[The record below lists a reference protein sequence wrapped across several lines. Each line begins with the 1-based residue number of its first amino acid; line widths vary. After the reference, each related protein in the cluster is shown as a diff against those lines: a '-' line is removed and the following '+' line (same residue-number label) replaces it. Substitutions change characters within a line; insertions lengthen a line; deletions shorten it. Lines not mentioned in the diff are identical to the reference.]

1 LVNALDFFFITYWH
15 LQDIL
20 KIRAQLCKGALM
32 SEILI
37 VDDVSLKFDYK
48 RSRTIRD
55 RFTRQKDPKESF
67 WAVKNVS
74 FTLNS
79 GESLALLGPNGSGKS
94 SLLKVIGGIHRPTS
108 GQVKRRGRLGAL
120 LELGAG
126 FHPELTGRENI
137 FLNGAILGLQ
147 KKEIEK
153 ILDTVVDFSGLAPF
167 IDSPVKTF
175 SSGMYVRLGFAIAV
189 HTDPDLLIVDEVLSV
204 GDEAFQS
211 ICLSKIR
218 EIQANGSSIVLV
230 THNMQSALE
239 FTQQG
244 IVLSH
249 GKMVFQGTAEEAII
263 AYHEHQ
269 FDKFAPESEF

>member
-1 LVNALDFFFITYWH
+1 M
-15 LQDIL
+15 
-20 KIRAQLCKGALM
+20 KK
-32 SEILI
+32 ILI
-37 VDDVSLKFDYK
+37 VDDVSLKFDFK
-48 RSRTIRD
+48 RARTIRD
-55 RFTRQKDPKESF
+55 RLTRKHDPKSSF

-74 FTLNS
+74 FELNS

-94 SLLKVIGGIHRPTS
+94 SLLKIIGGIHRPTS

-147 KKEIEK
+147 KKETNK
-153 ILDTVVDFSGLAPF
+153 ILDQVISFSGLEPF

-189 HTDPDLLIVDEVLSV
+189 HTDPDLLLVDEVLSV
-204 GDEAFQS
+204 GDEGFQS
-211 ICLSKIR
+211 QCLAKIK
-218 EIQANGSSIVLV
+218 ELQSSGSSIVLV
-230 THNMQSALE
+230 THHMQSALE
-239 FTQQG
+239 FTQKG

-249 GKMVFQGTAEEAII
+249 GKVVAQGTSEEAVI
-263 AYHEHQ
+263 AYHELQ
-269 FDKFAPESEF
+269 FDKFAPEPEY

>member
-1 LVNALDFFFITYWH
+1 
-15 LQDIL
+15 
-20 KIRAQLCKGALM
+20 M

-37 VDDVSLKFDYK
+37 VDNVSLKFDYK

-55 RFTRQKDPKESF
+55 RLTRQLDPKGSF
-67 WAVKNVS
+67 WAVKDVS
-74 FTLNS
+74 FELSS

-108 GQVKRRGRLGAL
+108 GQVRRRGRLGAL

-137 FLNGAILGLQ
+137 FLNGAILGLR
-147 KKEIEK
+147 KKDIEA
-153 ILDTVVDFSGLAPF
+153 ILDTVIDFSGLAPF
-167 IDSPVKTF
+167 IDSPVKTY

-189 HTDPDLLIVDEVLSV
+189 HTKPDLLIVDEVLSV
-204 GDEAFQS
+204 GDEAFQA
-211 ICLSKIR
+211 ICLAKIR
-218 EIQANGSSIVLV
+218 ELQAGGSSIVLV
-230 THNMQSALE
+230 THHMQSALE
-239 FTQQG
+239 FTQKG

-249 GKMVFQGTAEEAII
+249 GKIVAQGTAEDAVI

-269 FDKFAPESEF
+269 FDKFAPEPDFN